1 MKSLNALLRKS
12 GQPEGRLLM
21 MHGTVEAR
29 SFLGMRA
36 LARAQWRRSG
46 AQLIQRTSP
55 MEPKSRIIRPE
66 LYFSNVSILS
76 A

>member
-1 MKSLNALLRKS
+1 ML
-12 GQPEGRLLM
+12 
-21 MHGTVEAR
+21 
-29 SFLGMRA
+29 A

-55 MEPKSRIIRPE
+55 MEPMSRMIRPE
-66 LYFSNVSILS
+66 LYFLNVFILS